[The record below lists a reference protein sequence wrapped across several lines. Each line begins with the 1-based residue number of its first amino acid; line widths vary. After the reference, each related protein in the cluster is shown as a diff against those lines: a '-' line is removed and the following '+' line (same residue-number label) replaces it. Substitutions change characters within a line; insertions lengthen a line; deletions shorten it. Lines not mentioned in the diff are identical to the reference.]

1 MPSNLHFFLIHAT
14 TNYFIAIFRI
24 FVLNKQRIIQNG
36 NCNYDF
42 KTRGRILGNPD
53 KSLKNFP
60 PSYSQSP
67 LQLCLRFLFL
77 QPHATSYSFCK
88 GERRTPDRK
97 PNPLPYGLL
106 NPYRNLKSENSQDYS
121 QKPQIDCMFMNWASG
136 NKCYTVVTELTSVF

>member
-1 MPSNLHFFLIHAT
+1 MPSNLHFFVIHAT
-14 TNYFIAIFRI
+14 NNYFIAIFRI
-24 FVLNKQRIIQNG
+24 FVLNNRRVIQG

-42 KTRGRILGNPD
+42 KTRGRILGYPD

-88 GERRTPDRK
+88 GERRTPHRK
-97 PNPLPYGLL
+97 PNPLSYGLL
-106 NPYRNLKSENSQDYS
+106 NPYRNLKSENSQDYA
-121 QKPQIDCMFMNWASG
+121 QKPQSDCMFMNWASG
-136 NKCYTVVTELTSVF
+136 NKFSTVVTELTPAF